1 MIYELTK
8 KHLTEDDLKVLKHLR
23 SIDNLFH
30 KGDLTISRIFADNG
44 TLKALKTINYE
55 DYEIESFIHVT
66 CDGGDPDRSGRFGVH
81 SENELEE
88 HYENMEEQQ

>member
-23 SIDNLFH
+23 SINNLFR
-30 KGDLTISRIFADNG
+30 KGDLTISCIFADNG
-44 TLKALKTINYE
+44 TLKALKRINDE

-66 CDGGDPDRSGRFGVH
+66 CDGGDPDGNGCFGVH
-81 SENELEE
+81 SDDELEE
-88 HYENMEEQQ
+88 YYENMEELL